1 MSFIGD
7 SFGKLSKTGLG
18 DLLFSRPGSNER
30 IMPAQVVLSSKCFIT
45 FKLNGEKEYVAEFDQ
60 FTKTKKVSEK
70 KNFKPYGFTRN
81 ISLLVDNGWELT
93 FSGKKIDSKLGALV
107 SLQEL
112 LLNGQTYSG
121 FGDVLYA
128 NGAKLTFDIEE
139 IITYKPDDKGIPSL
153 VEIYTYKDSSIIS
166 YSEETPSDNQPV
178 TFNISFFCGKRELLF
193 NDAKGVSPLTSN
205 IDKTSI
211 ESGLIGKNI
220 TNMID
225 DILQQNKQ

>member
-18 DLLFSRPGSNER
+18 DLLFTRPGSNER
-30 IMPAQVVLSSKCFIT
+30 IMPSQVVLSSKCFIT

-60 FTKTKKVSEK
+60 FTKTKRLTEK

-81 ISLLVDNGWELT
+81 ISLIKDEGWDLA
-93 FSGKKIDSKLGALV
+93 FSGKKTNPKMGALI
-107 SLQEL
+107 SLQEY
-112 LLNGQTYSG
+112 LLNGETYSG
-121 FGDVLYA
+121 FGDPVQA
-128 NGAKLTFDIEE
+128 NGVKLTFDIEE
-139 IITYKPDDKGIPSL
+139 IITYRPDDKGVPSL
-153 VEIYTYKDSSIIS
+153 VEIYTYKDSSIVA
-166 YSEETPSDNQPV
+166 YSEETPADNQMA

-193 NDAKGVSPLTSN
+193 NDAKGVSPLKAN
-205 IDKTSI
+205 IDKTSA
-211 ESGLIGKNI
+211 ESGYISKNI